1 MAKTITIEHK
11 STTFFLPADELRAVA
26 HSMSNEETRFYL
38 RGVFVDVADGMTK
51 LVATTGHTMLVAD
64 LGTTSHVGSDCLT
77 QEGGFIL
84 ACDFADKAWK
94 AKTRDR
100 LWVYGDVETGILQFV
115 AYDES
120 PVCPRLGVLEFEQIE
135 GTFPTW
141 RHIDAKREAG
151 GGHACAFDP
160 AKLACMTKG
169 GDVLHK
175 GGHVVVWPGAG
186 EGVPMAVE
194 FLHVQHLRGTILP
207 VRRMPND

>member
-11 STTFFLPADELRAVA
+11 STTFFLPADELRAVSM
-26 HSMSNEETRFYL
+26 SMSNDETRYYL
-38 RGVFVDVADGMTK
+38 RGVFVDVADGLAT
-51 LVATTGHTMLVAD
+51 LVATTGHTMLVAELD
-64 LGTTSHVGSDCLT
+64 ATALVGSDCLT
-77 QEGGFIL
+77 QDGGFIL

-94 AKTRDR
+94 AKTRDQ

-115 AYDES
+115 SYDDTS
-120 PVCPRLGVLEFEQIE
+120 VALRLGVLEFERIE

-141 RHIDAKREAG
+141 RHIDAKHEAG

-160 AKLACMTKG
+160 AKLACLTKA

-194 FLHVQHLRGTILP
+194 FLHVPQLRGTIMP
-207 VRRMPND
+207 VRRVPND